1 MSSEAN
7 KAIIRR
13 IPDEVFTQGNLAV
26 ADEVIA
32 ADYCEHIPL
41 PPGFP
46 TGLAGLKHFVTLLR
60 AAFPDFQYTIDDEI
74 AEGDRVAIRVTAR
87 GTHQGD
93 WFGIPATGKTVSWT
107 EMHISRLADGKLVE
121 HWANSDQLGL
131 LQQLGVIPAPG
142 QAGR

>member
-1 MSSEAN
+1 MSTEAN

-26 ADEVIA
+26 ADQVVA
-32 ADYCEHIPL
+32 ADYREHVPL

-46 TGLAGLKHFVTLLR
+46 TGLAGLKQFVTLLR

-87 GTHQGD
+87 GTHQGE

-107 EMHISRLADGKLVE
+107 ELHIGRLAGGKLVE
-121 HWANSDQLGL
+121 HWANSDQVGL
-131 LQQLGVIPAPG
+131 LQQLGVLPTPG
-142 QAGR
+142 PRSE